1 MAALPYPRSHL
12 LRSKQIIGKIGS
24 VKLSQSKKHG
34 NKVDID
40 HWRKQVEKASEFA
53 MSEVFFPKRAK
64 TGSKRLAAALSS
76 WEQMNDHDEAY
87 TEAQALL
94 GDWLDVTWN
103 PELEMGG
110 MTSEKGSPATPPP
123 APTPDFNY
131 DNFNDL
137 YDHLVEEE
145 EHHAVNNFLQDLKEQ
160 KVLPGRMVEKL
171 ALDGIRTNRNFA
183 DPVVTMELRHQQVRE
198 NRASAEDAKKKR
210 EMELEEKKR
219 VEAKKRQHEMVRQEI
234 VRMRRQREERKGL
247 EMRLRQRERLEG
259 QDSALTLQPPSP
271 PPTMQP
277 TAEEKTERPQKNKV
291 ELFVH
296 LRNLKCLQ
304 RHFARW
310 YSAVMEQRLRMGKA
324 KALYDWRRLLQ
335 GWRAWRTILWA
346 KRNQREVSKT
356 GEDLRTENRQLHL
369 AEESDRKRLLG
380 RCFRE
385 WQLWCRQEREER
397 ELLAQQEETR
407 RKMDALISAAM
418 TGVFKPPETP
428 ARDLPESAAK
438 DNPKKASKMRYRPT
452 TVAVRVRSRHCKE
465 TQTAAEDRQIDDDAD
480 RGEGGVE
487 SSEAKSTYGSCFK
500 NRNEAQKKIIM
511 KQKQRLKEQQEEI
524 ARLKRE
530 KVMATMVTPQP
541 SATTEAGQPEGSP
554 RQNPLAPPTCPIISA
569 MEERAR
575 FRAERKKQTEELKK
589 VKEEE
594 KKAEEK
600 AAEAK
605 KLKMEELEKAQL
617 TKERKLA
624 RMREDEKLRQMKLQ
638 QQLYD
643 RARQHYDRKLLRHR
657 GLAQWKRLMEL
668 AKINAEL
675 AESHHSN
682 TLQWRCL
689 QRWRRTARKASSKKE
704 ACADRLHHRHLL
716 RQSLRY
722 WKKLGEL
729 RLLQEAQA
737 HVFCRAHMQRRFLLA
752 LLDHARQQ
760 KRLESEHQSLAQ
772 EHDNRAALRR
782 CLRAWKLLPLV
793 QRKERERE
801 ERRERLCRKVTE
813 VLPSFWS
820 RRL

>member
-12 LRSKQIIGKIGS
+12 LRSKNIGKIGS
-24 VKLSQSKKHG
+24 VKLPQSKKHG
-34 NKVDID
+34 NKEDID

-64 TGSKRLAAALSS
+64 TGSKRLAVALQS
-76 WEQMNDHDEAY
+76 WEKMNDRDEAY
-87 TEAQALL
+87 NEAQALL

-103 PELEMGG
+103 PQLEMEG
-110 MTSEKGSPATPPP
+110 MTCEKGSPATPSP
-123 APTPDFNY
+123 APTSDFNY

-145 EHHAVNNFLQDLKEQ
+145 DHHAVNNFLQDLKEQ
-160 KVLPGRMVEKL
+160 KVLQKRMVEKL
-171 ALDGIRTNRNFA
+171 ALDGIGTNKNFA

-198 NRASAEDAKKKR
+198 NRASAEEAKRKR
-210 EMELEEKKR
+210 ELESEERKR
-219 VEAKKRQHEMVRQEI
+219 LEAKKRQQEMVRQEI

-247 EMRLRQRERLEG
+247 EMRLRQREKLES
-259 QDSALTLQPPSP
+259 QESTLTPQPPSP
-271 PPTMQP
+271 SPTIQS
-277 TAEEKTERPQKNKV
+277 TSEEETERPQKNKV

-335 GWRAWRTILWA
+335 GWRAWRTIMWA

-356 GEDLRTENRQLHL
+356 EEDLRTENRQLHQ

-380 RCFRE
+380 RYLRE
-385 WQLWCRQEREER
+385 WQFWCRQEREGR
-397 ELLAQQEETR
+397 QLLVQQEETR

-418 TGVFKPPETP
+418 SGVFKPPETP
-428 ARDLPESAAK
+428 TGDPPENSAK
-438 DNPKKASKMRYRPT
+438 DNSKKVGKMRYRPT
-452 TVAVRVRSRHCKE
+452 TVVVRVRSRHCKE
-465 TQTAAEDRQIDDDAD
+465 TQTAVEDRQIDDDANQ
-480 RGEGGVE
+480 GECEVE
-487 SSEAKSTYGSCFK
+487 SSEAKSKYGSCFK

-511 KQKQRLKEQQEEI
+511 KQKQQLKEQQEEI
-524 ARLKRE
+524 AKLKRE

-541 SATTEAGQPEGSP
+541 STMTEVGQSDGSP
-554 RQNPLAPPTCPIISA
+554 RQNLPPPMCPIISA

-594 KKAEEK
+594 RKAEEK
-600 AAEAK
+600 AAEEK

-617 TKERKLA
+617 SKERKLA

-657 GLAQWKRLMEL
+657 GLAPWKRLMEL
-668 AKINAEL
+668 THINAEL

-689 QRWRRTARKASSKKE
+689 QRWRQTARNSSSKKE
-704 ACADRLHHRHLL
+704 DRADGLHRRHLL

-737 HVFCRAHMQRRFLLA
+737 HVFCRAHTQRRFLLA
-752 LLDHARQQ
+752 LQDHAHQQ
-760 KRLESEHQSLAQ
+760 KRLELEHQSLAQ

-782 CLRAWKLLPLV
+782 CLRAWKRLPLV